1 LSIKRI
7 GGAKPGSGGQ
17 ILPFSHATVAGGF
30 VYVSGQVG
38 MDESGEIVPGGIIA
52 ETRQTMDNVVAIL
65 ERAGCTLDDVVKA
78 NVWLDDTRDF
88 AAFNRVYAG
97 YFNEGKLPAR
107 SCVRSQIMICAKVE
121 IDVIAYK
128 PEA

>member
-1 LSIKRI
+1 MSIKRI
-7 GGAKPGSGGQ
+7 GGAKAGSGGQ

-38 MDESGEIVPGGIIA
+38 MDDSGEIVPGGIVA
-52 ETRQTMDNVVAIL
+52 ETRQTMDNIVAIL

-97 YFNEGKLPAR
+97 YFNAGKLPAR